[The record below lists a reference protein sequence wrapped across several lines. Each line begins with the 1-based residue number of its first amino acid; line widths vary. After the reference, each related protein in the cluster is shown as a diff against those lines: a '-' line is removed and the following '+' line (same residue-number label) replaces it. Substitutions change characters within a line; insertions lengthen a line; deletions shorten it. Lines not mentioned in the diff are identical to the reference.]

1 MSVSTNNISVNIYT
15 FTITIK
21 ITKTN
26 RILHKNNENE
36 QKTTNNTLTNTL
48 TSLPISHILG
58 EYAKMVATVSLLTLT
73 FKGITL
79 KLIFKT

>member
-1 MSVSTNNISVNIYT
+1 M
-15 FTITIK
+15 
-21 ITKTN
+21 
-26 RILHKNNENE
+26 
-36 QKTTNNTLTNTL
+36 TNNTLTNTL
-48 TSLPISHILG
+48 TSLLISHILG